1 MRTFVV
7 SQWCGKKNY
16 QAMAFH
22 HPQDIINMAK
32 EKVRTGELTVSE
44 ANVYMVQLE
53 GVRIVRNSIPKAV
66 RSALNLAVKEGR
78 LGHVKKE
85 GLKPEAY
92 FHVNSKFRALEE
104 RDRIEREIMDASSS
118 VQVMHSNLD

>member
-1 MRTFVV
+1 
-7 SQWCGKKNY
+7 
-16 QAMAFH
+16 MAFH
-22 HPQDIINMAK
+22 QPQDIINMAR

-44 ANVYMVQLE
+44 ANVYMVQLQ
-53 GVRIVRNSIPKAV
+53 GVRIVRNSMPKAV

-78 LGHVKKE
+78 LGHVKKD

-104 RDRIEREIMDASSS
+104 RDRIEREVMS
-118 VQVMHSNLD
+118 VSNSLQVMHSHLD

>member
-1 MRTFVV
+1 MCCIFAPVRDRHDT
-7 SQWCGKKNY
+7 
-16 QAMAFH
+16 MAFH
-22 HPQDIINMAK
+22 QPQDIINMAS

-44 ANVYMVQLE
+44 ANVYMVQLQ
-53 GVRIVRNSIPKAV
+53 GVRIIRNAMPKDV

-92 FHVNSKFRALEE
+92 FHVNSKYRAFEE
-104 RDRIEREIMDASSS
+104 RDRIEREIMRVSTA
-118 VQVMHSNLD
+118 VQVTHSHLD

>member
-1 MRTFVV
+1 
-7 SQWCGKKNY
+7 
-16 QAMAFH
+16 MAFH
-22 HPQDIINMAK
+22 QPQDIINMAR

-44 ANVYMVQLE
+44 ANVYMVQLQ
-53 GVRIVRNSIPKAV
+53 GVRIVSNSMPKAV
-66 RSALNLAVKEGR
+66 RASLNLAVKEGR
-78 LGHVKKE
+78 LGHVKKD

-104 RDRIEREIMDASSS
+104 RDRIEREIMSASSS